1 MERNI
6 NKISSVPLLS
16 SQPIIKCEKP
26 EEPRIL
32 SAQHRLSLTRN
43 EASVLYGLTS
53 YPTYSDSALADALH
67 LKLSTLTS
75 IKRRLTT
82 HTLFHT
88 LNIPLVN
95 HLGCELLAVIHTQFN
110 PVMPLEQR
118 IQTTKENIEVFDELF
133 LSVGDHEKGFSLSLS
148 ENYTNIGRINEI
160 RTELFGRT
168 GLLDKKYPAEVIFPF
183 QTSTIHRFFDYAR
196 LLQQL
201 FTLPLL
207 PQPSNRPWFSGTE
220 PTSLSP
226 TEQQVFLALVQYPTA
241 TTQDIGTM
249 LAVSRHTVARM
260 KNDFLTQGLLRPI
273 IIPDLKKLG
282 FELLTFTHLQFNPH
296 KAPTDDDLTA
306 LDTPATIFLASRKFE
321 AVRLAAYPTYQSYLE
336 DDMTILRHL
345 KENDLLASPP
355 TTGAY
360 SYDRLAFI
368 KDFDFASLTRK
379 ILATP
384 THQKE
389 NHPRKT
395 KNT

>member
-1 MERNI
+1 MRI
-6 NKISSVPLLS
+6 LLLS
-16 SQPIIKCEKP
+16 SHAIFKCENN
-26 EEPRIL
+26 EATIIL
-32 SAQHRLSLTRN
+32 SAQHKLSLTRN

-53 YPTYSDSALADALH
+53 YPTYTDSALADVLG
-67 LKLSTLTS
+67 LKLSTFTS
-75 IKRRLTT
+75 IKRRLAT
-82 HTLFHT
+82 HQLFRT

-118 IQTTKENIEVFDELF
+118 IQTTKNNIEVFDELF
-133 LSVGDHEKGFSLSLS
+133 LSVGDQEKGFSLSLS

-160 RTELFGRT
+160 RTELFGRI
-168 GLLDKKYPAEVIFPF
+168 GLLDKKYPTEVIFPF
-183 QTSTIHRFFDYAR
+183 QTSTIHRFFDYVR

-201 FTLPLL
+201 FSLPPLPL
-207 PQPSNRPWFSGTE
+207 PSTRPWFSGTE
-220 PTSLSP
+220 PVNLSP
-226 TEQQVFLALVQYPTA
+226 TEQQVFLTLVQYPTA

-260 KNDFLTQGLLRPI
+260 KNDFLTQRLLRPI
-273 IIPDLKKLG
+273 VLPDLHRLG

-296 KAPTDDDLTA
+296 KAPTDDDLAA
-306 LDTPATIFLASRKFE
+306 LDTPATIFLASRQFE
-321 AVRLAAYPTYQSYLE
+321 AVRLAAYPAYQSHLE

-355 TTGAY
+355 ATGTY
-360 SYDRLAFI
+360 SYDRLALI

-379 ILATP
+379 ILAASP
-384 THQKE
+384 AYQKE
-389 NHPRKT
+389 NHQKKT